1 MEEQEYPG
9 VLARVKAV
17 IVDGGILLL
26 MMVGASMAFAAFG
39 EVPESAKIVAVIF
52 TFILYDPLLTSL
64 FGGTLGHM
72 LIGIRVKRE
81 SDEEKNILFTSAV
94 VRFLLKGLLGWISL
108 LTVMGN
114 ERRKAIHDYVAGSV
128 VVYKAV

>member
-17 IVDGGILLL
+17 IVDGAILLL
-26 MMVGASMAFAAFG
+26 MMVGASMAFSAFSD
-39 EVPESAKIVAVIF
+39 VPESVKIAVVIF
-52 TFILYDPLLTSL
+52 VFILYDPLLTSL

-72 LIGIRVKRE
+72 TTGIRVKRE
-81 SDEEKNILFTSAV
+81 SDERKNILFTSAI

-128 VVYKAV
+128 VVYKA